1 MQCPACRTTPLQ
13 PTKLDDGL
21 LAHGCPQCSGALV
34 ALLYYRDW
42 AERQP
47 QNDEPQP
54 QVEAV
59 PASESQQALSCPKCA
74 KLMSKFQISGTHS
87 NRLDLCS
94 SCDEAWLD
102 NGEWQLLKA
111 LELSHKM
118 PSIFTEAW
126 QRKVRQQASEEARRQ
141 RFARLVGDEAIV
153 RADDIRSWLKDHPQR
168 RELLFYIGHE

>member
-1 MQCPACRTTPLQ
+1 MQCPACRTSPLQ

-34 ALLYYRDW
+34 AWLYYRDW

-47 QNDEPQP
+47 QNDEPQA
-54 QVEAV
+54 QVAVEA
-59 PASESQQALSCPKCA
+59 ASESQQALSCPKCA
-74 KLMSKFQISGTHS
+74 KLMSKFQISGTHG
-87 NRLDLCS
+87 NRLDVCS

-141 RFARLVGDEAIV
+141 RFARLVGDEAIA